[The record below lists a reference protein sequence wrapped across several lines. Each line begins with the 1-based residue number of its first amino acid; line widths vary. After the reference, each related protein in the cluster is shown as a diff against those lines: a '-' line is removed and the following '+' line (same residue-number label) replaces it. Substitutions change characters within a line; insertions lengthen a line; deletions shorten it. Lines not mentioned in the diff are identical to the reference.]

1 DLWSRPDRLRRFAP
15 WLTPEQIDLLTR
27 KDGAEL
33 TVSDIPILDEA
44 MELLG
49 PDPHQADRDQAE
61 KARREEERRFAS
73 DTLAQN
79 GIGTG
84 IVTSQMLLDSINGQ
98 DDNQA
103 ATQAAGDREWVYG
116 HIVVDEAQELTAMD
130 WRMLVRRCPSRSFTI
145 VGDVAQTAALG
156 GTRSWA
162 STMDKLFGPDGWDL
176 RQLTIDYRNPRQVSN
191 LASSFAASEGL
202 EVSTLKAVREVE
214 GSVSHLRAEDQASLL
229 DQLPDL
235 VGELAERHLGKDG
248 TGRLAIIVPSALEA
262 EVSSRLH
269 IDKSQEHQIMVT
281 TTGHTKGLEFDA
293 VVLVEPGAIQD
304 EAPSRLSAAADLYVA
319 MTRPTQELV
328 IAQTSKDQRLL
339 DLG

>member
-1 DLWSRPDRLRRFAP
+1 
-15 WLTPEQIDLLTR
+15 
-27 KDGAEL
+27 
-33 TVSDIPILDEA
+33 
-44 MELLG
+44 
-49 PDPHQADRDQAE
+49 
-61 KARREEERRFAS
+61 
-73 DTLAQN
+73 
-79 GIGTG
+79 
-84 IVTSQMLLDSINGQ
+84 
-98 DDNQA
+98 
-103 ATQAAGDREWVYG
+103 
-116 HIVVDEAQELTAMD
+116 MD

-162 STMDKLFGPDGWDL
+162 STMDTLFGPDGWDL

-214 GSVSHLRAEDQASLL
+214 GSVSHLRADDQANLL
-229 DQLPDL
+229 DQLPAL
-235 VGELAERHLGKDG
+235 VDELTGRHLGKDG
-248 TGRLAIIVPSALEA
+248 TGRLAIIVPNALEA

-269 IDKSQEHQIMVT
+269 IDKAQEHQITVT

-293 VVLVEPGAIQD
+293 VVLVEPGAIQN

-328 IAQTSKDQRLL
+328 IAQTSEDQRLL